1 MLVTGN
7 PPPQKKGGGDYS
19 ALIQQTES
27 FLHFEERNENL
38 FKTLHKL
45 QVQDL
50 IKNIHVFSGQ
60 NLYQLIHVFM

>member
-7 PPPQKKGGGDYS
+7 PPPQKKRGGDYS

-45 QVQDL
+45 QDL
-50 IKNIHVFSGQ
+50 IKNIHVFLGQ

>member
-1 MLVTGN
+1 MLVMGK
-7 PPPQKKGGGDYS
+7 PPPPKKKGGDYS

-50 IKNIHVFSGQ
+50 IKNIHVLGQ
-60 NLYQLIHVFM
+60 NLNQLIHVFM

>member
-7 PPPQKKGGGDYS
+7 PPPKKGGGDYS
-19 ALIQQTES
+19 ALIQQS